1 MVWYFFFTPLSGDRV
16 KEPFQPFFCPQ
27 THPPVGWLCS
37 DFHPR
42 PARILTDRPLRELSP
57 THGDGS
63 PVLTREPFARMST
76 SLPRRLGP
84 VHALLA
90 SRTDGGLR
98 PFIAGSALTLAVS
111 RPARRSLMFQPACSL
126 APLGDLLHQRLR
138 PGPLPSRAAPVTSGW
153 SNSCRV
159 GYLPPTGFSR
169 PFHGAR

>member
-1 MVWYFFFTPLSGDRV
+1 
-16 KEPFQPFFCPQ
+16 
-27 THPPVGWLCS
+27 
-37 DFHPR
+37 
-42 PARILTDRPLRELSP
+42 
-57 THGDGS
+57 
-63 PVLTREPFARMST
+63 VLTRESFTRMST
-76 SLPRRLGP
+76 PLPRRLGP
-84 VHALLA
+84 VRMLLA

-126 APLGDLLHQRLR
+126 VPFRNLLHPRLR
-138 PGPLPSRAAPVTSGW
+138 PGLLPARAAPVASGW